1 MIVKY
6 GCDRYFSVDI
16 PCFIRYLERY
26 FSDVQCYVMLAKVV
40 PEMDRDS
47 VWELIRDDVDV
58 EVEMSMSDFVTY
70 EDVDS
75 NYDTE
80 LFVDDDPRT
89 LVTEIINEMG
99 GDYTRIIDCAT
110 NKVMTAINM

>member
-6 GCDRYFSVDI
+6 NGDRYFSVDI
-16 PCFIRYLERY
+16 PCFIRYLEEY
-26 FSDVQCYVMLAKVV
+26 FSDVQCYVMLARAV

-58 EVEMSMSDFVTY
+58 EIEMNMSDFVTY
-70 EDVDS
+70 DDVDS

-80 LFVDDDPRT
+80 LFADDDPRT
-89 LVTEIINEMG
+89 LVTEIIDEMG
-99 GDYTRIIDCAT
+99 GDYLRIIDCAT
-110 NKVMTAINM
+110 DKVMTAINM